1 MLVGVRGSGKSY
13 LLYQKIQE
21 LLATGKSWDDM
32 LYLNF
37 EDERLLGF
45 DATDFNQ
52 ILTVHAQL
60 TGKKTLER
68 EINAFKNL
76 THELNIK
83 RRLII
88 TLDEEKVIETEEG
101 LVEVVPAWKWLQR
114 SLNNH

>member
-1 MLVGVRGSGKSY
+1 MPL
-13 LLYQKIQE
+13 
-21 LLATGKSWDDM
+21 
-32 LYLNF
+32 
-37 EDERLLGF
+37 
-45 DATDFNQ
+45 
-52 ILTVHAQL
+52 
-60 TGKKTLER
+60 
-68 EINAFKNL
+68 KNL